1 MYAFVTA
8 AGAPAP
14 EDPLYAET
22 QGGPKAM
29 LDVAG
34 KPMAQWVLDALG
46 GAAQVDGVV
55 LVGLP
60 AKNGLT
66 CAKPLRRVP
75 DQGGLL
81 ANVEAG
87 ANEILRLDP
96 GAKQVLAVSSD
107 IPAITPQMVDWSIEA
122 TTGTDDDLD
131 YLVIDRGTM
140 EARFPGSNRTY
151 IQLKD
156 GEFCGSDM
164 NVMRAGLVND
174 RDFWEKLVSARKSPL
189 KQASLLG
196 PDLLLLILT
205 HQMSLSRA
213 ERMVSRRL
221 RMHGR
226 AIRCPYAEMG
236 MDVDKPH
243 QLALLRVDLAGR
255 RGRPA

>member
-8 AGAPAP
+8 ASVPSP

-22 QGGPKAM
+22 RGGPKAL
-29 LDVAG
+29 LDVVG
-34 KPMAQWVLDALG
+34 KPMVQWVMDALG
-46 GAAQVDGVV
+46 GARRVDGVV
-55 LVGLP
+55 LVGLESVD
-60 AKNGLT
+60 GLT
-66 CAKPLRRVP
+66 CAKPLRRVS

-81 ANVEAG
+81 DNVVAG
-87 ANEILRLDP
+87 ANEILHLDP
-96 GAKQVLAVSSD
+96 TAAQVLAVSSD
-107 IPAITPQMVDWSIEA
+107 IPAITPEMVDWTIEA
-122 TTGTDDDLD
+122 TAGADDDLD
-131 YLVIDRGTM
+131 YMVIERATM

-151 IQLKD
+151 VHLKD
-156 GEFCGSDM
+156 GQFCGSDM

-174 RDFWEKLVSARKSPL
+174 RAFWEKLVSARKSPL

-196 PDLLLLILT
+196 PDLLFLILAR
-205 HQMSLSRA
+205 QMSLSRA

-221 RMHGR
+221 RLRGR

-243 QLALLRVDLAGR
+243 QLALLREDLAGR